1 MQIAKQTDYLI
12 WRGMDINEMHTS
24 HVFNTF
30 KMLYNHMAEGVG
42 FPTYRMT
49 RRYNDIRNL
58 WINNPNYML
67 DLLKVFA
74 REVVKRKDL
83 SQYHSTTFERIK
95 YTLDG
100 GLHRQIEDILKEHGV
115 EYEVNRDP
123 FIKLLKGVTNGN

>member
-1 MQIAKQTDYLI
+1 
-12 WRGMDINEMHTS
+12 MDINEMHTS